1 MKLLLTG
8 VTGFI
13 GKKVA
18 EKLVRGGH
26 EIHALV
32 RKLPDDSFFTAG
44 DIHYHVIAESSIKE
58 IVSEVKPDVVIHIAS
73 MFLAEH
79 HHGDIEDL
87 INSNV
92 TFPTQLLDAMSLVGV
107 NNFIN
112 TGTSWQH
119 YNSDSYN
126 PVNLYAATKQ
136 AFEDIIKY
144 YTEAKKIKCITLKI
158 YDSYG
163 PEDMRGKLIS
173 LLDRLAISQDVLAMS
188 KRKQKLSFVHVDDI
202 SRAFEIAINN
212 IYKALPGYNVAY
224 GLPGSECV
232 SLKELVSIYEECN
245 KCKLNITW
253 GDRQYREREVMLPA
267 ENLRIL
273 PDWKPVISLSEGL
286 DRSKRS

>member
-112 TGTSWQH
+112 T
-119 YNSDSYN
+119 
-126 PVNLYAATKQ
+126 
-136 AFEDIIKY
+136 
-144 YTEAKKIKCITLKI
+144 
-158 YDSYG
+158 
-163 PEDMRGKLIS
+163 
-173 LLDRLAISQDVLAMS
+173 
-188 KRKQKLSFVHVDDI
+188 
-202 SRAFEIAINN
+202 
-212 IYKALPGYNVAY
+212 
-224 GLPGSECV
+224 
-232 SLKELVSIYEECN
+232 
-245 KCKLNITW
+245 
-253 GDRQYREREVMLPA
+253 
-267 ENLRIL
+267 
-273 PDWKPVISLSEGL
+273 
-286 DRSKRS
+286 